1 MQEIKPMSAA
11 KSKRLAAA
19 GFRETTIGEF
29 LDLTPEEEEVIKI
42 KVELCHLLA
51 RSRMDKNL
59 TKADVDALLDVSE
72 TEVKQTENGR
82 QFVGME
88 ATLLALLAAGAT
100 RRDIGRAI
108 AGSL

>member
-11 KSKRLAAA
+11 KRKRLEAA

-51 RSRMDKNL
+51 RSRKDKNL

-72 TEVKQTENGR
+72 PEIQIENGS
-82 QFVGME
+82 QFVGLE
-88 ATLLALLAAGAT
+88 ATLRALLAAGAT